1 MWYCIVSNMRNF
13 DMDVVHLVYISVYQS
28 VIQSEYQLYI
38 HLLTSH
44 HLDKVISKHVIRII
58 RTHEPKNERTRK
70 HLIRR
75 YIIQF
80 YWSSLQFSHRPPF
93 QHWTGDYLPPFPSHP
108 FSSFL
113 HISNTIYRFKV
124 AMDRAFNIVPCTYHN
139 LTVTLHIW

>member
-58 RTHEPKNERTRK
+58 RTHKPKNERTRK

-93 QHWTGDYLPPFPSHP
+93 QHWTGDYLPPFPSLSYTH
-108 FSSFL
+108 SL
-113 HISNTIYRFKV
+113 HISFCIIFSIQFIAWRSRWTERSISYLAHTTI
-124 AMDRAFNIVPCTYHN
+124 
-139 LTVTLHIW
+139 